1 MTSIVLAWLPSQ
13 QWKEQGPGSLPA
25 NQPRVSLW
33 QCSVIKPWSSAASKV
48 ESDLTLTSSHQVL
61 TLSKMMTTCTCLPTI
76 LLEIWD
82 LESYLWYGGMAG
94 LSIQIQTNTNQ
105 NHQKSK
111 TTTTTTAAHFRLHLH
126 YPDLVY
132 RSVDNSQTL
141 QVSTYVCCPNKSVWP
156 NERERGS
163 KWWILYI
170 LRHVWK

>member
-61 TLSKMMTTCTCLPTI
+61 TLSKMMTTCTCLPTFS
-76 LLEIWD
+76 EIWD
-82 LESYLWYGGMAG
+82 LEWTSLIWRDGGIIHSNSNEHKPKPPKIKDNDNNNSGSFPPSPSLSRPRLSLSGQQPNPPGEYLCL
-94 LSIQIQTNTNQ
+94 LSKQICVA
-105 NHQKSK
+105 KWK
-111 TTTTTTAAHFRLHLH
+111 
-126 YPDLVY
+126 
-132 RSVDNSQTL
+132 
-141 QVSTYVCCPNKSVWP
+141 
-156 NERERGS
+156 RERGS